1 MSIESNP
8 GAALRARREALGL
21 TQEQLA
27 ERIGVHRT
35 HIVHIEAGRR
45 RATLDI
51 AVALRRELGLDESV
65 WARDRREAV
74 PA

>member
-1 MSIESNP
+1 MRTQNTP
-8 GAALRARREALGL
+8 GAELRARREALGL

-27 ERIGVHRT
+27 ERIGCHRT
-35 HIVHIEAGRR
+35 HVVHLEAGRR

-51 AVALRRELGLDESV
+51 AVALRRELELDEGI